1 MCHDRPTANFFAV
14 GFFYFVIE
22 IFRQINV
29 KNGGFILSESETSK
43 KSRVGVGTILGL
55 LLCII
60 LIPALIINVTLIVK
74 SFLYPEEVP
83 SFMGYKPFIVLTGS
97 MEPVFYS
104 GDLVMVKEV
113 EASSLQIGDVIAF
126 REGTAVITHR
136 IVQVE
141 GAGKDLRFITKGD
154 NNNVNDR
161 RPVTVDQLEGIYLYR
176 ISKLG
181 NFAMFMQTPVGMAL
195 FIALP
200 LLSFILYDILRRTLF
215 ERKKAQRTKE
225 LEAELESMRQQL
237 EASSKK
243 EDSTK
248 QE

>member
-1 MCHDRPTANFFAV
+1 M
-14 GFFYFVIE
+14 
-22 IFRQINV
+22 
-29 KNGGFILSESETSK
+29 SEPETNR
-43 KSRVGVGTILGL
+43 KSRVGVGTILGII
-55 LLCII
+55 LCII
-60 LIPALIINVTLIVK
+60 LIPALIVNITLIVK

-113 EASSLQIGDVIAF
+113 EADSLQVGDVIAF

-141 GAGKDLRFITKGD
+141 GEGPDLRFITKGD

-161 RPVTVDQLEGIYLYR
+161 RPVTVEQLEGVYLYR

-237 EASSKK
+237 EANAKK
-243 EDSTK
+243 EDPPK

>member
-1 MCHDRPTANFFAV
+1 M
-14 GFFYFVIE
+14 
-22 IFRQINV
+22 
-29 KNGGFILSESETSK
+29 SEPETNR
-43 KSRVGVGTILGL
+43 KSRVGVGTILGII
-55 LLCII
+55 LCLI
-60 LIPALIINVTLIVK
+60 LIPVLIVNITLIVK
-74 SFLYPEEVP
+74 SFLYPEDVP

-113 EASSLQIGDVIAF
+113 EADSLQVGDVIAF

-141 GAGKDLRFITKGD
+141 GADQELRFITKGD

-161 RPVTVDQLEGIYLYR
+161 RPVTVEQLEGVYLYR

-195 FIALP
+195 FIAFP
-200 LLSFILYDILRRTLF
+200 LLSFILYDILRRTVF

-237 EASSKK
+237 EANSIK

>member
-1 MCHDRPTANFFAV
+1 V
-14 GFFYFVIE
+14 
-22 IFRQINV
+22 
-29 KNGGFILSESETSK
+29 SEPETNR
-43 KSRVGVGTILGL
+43 KSRVGVGTILGII
-55 LLCII
+55 LCII
-60 LIPALIINVTLIVK
+60 LIPALIVNITLIVK

-113 EASSLQIGDVIAF
+113 EADSLQVGDVIAF

-141 GAGKDLRFITKGD
+141 GEGPDLRFITKGD

-161 RPVTVDQLEGIYLYR
+161 RPVTVEQLEGVYLYR

-237 EASSKK
+237 EANAKK
-243 EDSTK
+243 EDPPK

>member
-1 MCHDRPTANFFAV
+1 M
-14 GFFYFVIE
+14 
-22 IFRQINV
+22 
-29 KNGGFILSESETSK
+29 SETESNK
-43 KSRVGVGTILGL
+43 KSRVGIGTIFGII
-55 LLCII
+55 LCII
-60 LIPALIINVTLIVK
+60 LIPALVVNITLIVK

-113 EASSLQIGDVIAF
+113 EADSLQVGDVIAF

-141 GAGKDLRFITKGD
+141 GADQELRFITKGD

-161 RPVTVDQLEGIYLYR
+161 RPVTVEQLEGVYLYR

-237 EASSKK
+237 EANSIK

>member
-1 MCHDRPTANFFAV
+1 V
-14 GFFYFVIE
+14 
-22 IFRQINV
+22 
-29 KNGGFILSESETSK
+29 SETESNK
-43 KSRVGVGTILGL
+43 KSRVGIGTIFGII
-55 LLCII
+55 LCII
-60 LIPALIINVTLIVK
+60 LIPALVVNITLIVK
-74 SFLYPEEVP
+74 SFLYPEKVP
-83 SFMGYKPFIVLTGS
+83 SFLGYKPFIVLTGS

-113 EASSLQIGDVIAF
+113 EADSLQVGDVIAF

-141 GAGKDLRFITKGD
+141 GEGKDLRFTTKGD

-161 RPVTVDQLEGIYLYR
+161 RPVTVEQLEGVYLYR

-225 LEAELESMRQQL
+225 LEAELESMRRQL
-237 EASSKK
+237 DASSKK
-243 EDSTK
+243 EDTPK

>member
-1 MCHDRPTANFFAV
+1 M
-14 GFFYFVIE
+14 
-22 IFRQINV
+22 
-29 KNGGFILSESETSK
+29 SEPETNR
-43 KSRVGVGTILGL
+43 KSRVGVGTILGII
-55 LLCII
+55 LCII
-60 LIPALIINVTLIVK
+60 LIPALIVNITLIVK

-113 EASSLQIGDVIAF
+113 EADSLQVGDVIAF

-141 GAGKDLRFITKGD
+141 GEGPDLRFITKGD

-161 RPVTVDQLEGIYLYR
+161 RPVTVEQLEGVYLYR

-237 EASSKK
+237 EASAKK
-243 EDSTK
+243 EDPPK
-248 QE
+248 QEQDQNTWNLTDDAVSK

>member
-1 MCHDRPTANFFAV
+1 M
-14 GFFYFVIE
+14 
-22 IFRQINV
+22 
-29 KNGGFILSESETSK
+29 SETESNK
-43 KSRVGVGTILGL
+43 KSRVGIGTIFGII
-55 LLCII
+55 LCII
-60 LIPALIINVTLIVK
+60 LIPALVVNITLIVK

-113 EASSLQIGDVIAF
+113 EADSLQVGDVIAF

-141 GAGKDLRFITKGD
+141 GEGKDLRFTTKGD

-161 RPVTVDQLEGIYLYR
+161 RPVTVEQLEGVYLYR

-237 EASSKK
+237 EASAKK

>member
-1 MCHDRPTANFFAV
+1 M
-14 GFFYFVIE
+14 
-22 IFRQINV
+22 
-29 KNGGFILSESETSK
+29 SETESNK
-43 KSRVGVGTILGL
+43 KSRVGIGTILGII
-55 LLCII
+55 LCII
-60 LIPALIINVTLIVK
+60 LIPALVVNITLIVK

-113 EASSLQIGDVIAF
+113 EADSLQVGDVIAF

-141 GAGKDLRFITKGD
+141 GADQELRFITKGD

-161 RPVTVDQLEGIYLYR
+161 RPVTVEQLEGVYLYR

-200 LLSFILYDILRRTLF
+200 LVSFILYDILRRTLF

-237 EASSKK
+237 EASVKN

>member
-1 MCHDRPTANFFAV
+1 MEQGV
-14 GFFYFVIE
+14 L
-22 IFRQINV
+22 NV
-29 KNGGFILSESETSK
+29 SEPETNR
-43 KSRVGVGTILGL
+43 KSRVGVGTILGII
-55 LLCII
+55 LCLI
-60 LIPALIINVTLIVK
+60 LIPALIVNITLIVK

-113 EASSLQIGDVIAF
+113 EADSLQVGDVIAF

-141 GAGKDLRFITKGD
+141 GVDQELRFITKGD

-161 RPVTVDQLEGIYLYR
+161 RPVTVEQLEGVYLYR

-237 EASSKK
+237 EASAKK
-243 EDSTK
+243 EDPPK

>member
-1 MCHDRPTANFFAV
+1 M
-14 GFFYFVIE
+14 G
-22 IFRQINV
+22 
-29 KNGGFILSESETSK
+29 ESETK
-43 KSRVGVGTILGL
+43 QKSRVGVGTILGVI
-55 LLCII
+55 LCII
-60 LIPALIINVTLIVK
+60 LIPALIVNITLIVK

-83 SFMGYKPFIVLTGS
+83 SFLGYKPFIVLTGS

-113 EASSLQIGDVIAF
+113 EADSLQVGDVIAF

-141 GAGKDLRFITKGD
+141 GADQELRFITKGD

-161 RPVTVDQLEGIYLYR
+161 RPVTVEQLEGVYLYR

-225 LEAELESMRQQL
+225 LEAELESMRRQL
-237 EASSKK
+237 DASSKK
-243 EDSTK
+243 EDPDK

>member
-1 MCHDRPTANFFAV
+1 M
-14 GFFYFVIE
+14 
-22 IFRQINV
+22 
-29 KNGGFILSESETSK
+29 SETESNK
-43 KSRVGVGTILGL
+43 KSRVGIGTIFGII
-55 LLCII
+55 LCII
-60 LIPALIINVTLIVK
+60 LIPALVVNITLIVK

-113 EASSLQIGDVIAF
+113 EADSLQVGDVIAF

-141 GAGKDLRFITKGD
+141 GEGKDLRFTTKGD

-161 RPVTVDQLEGIYLYR
+161 RPVTVEQLEGTYLYR

-237 EASSKK
+237 EASAKK
-243 EDSTK
+243 EDPSK

>member
-1 MCHDRPTANFFAV
+1 V
-14 GFFYFVIE
+14 
-22 IFRQINV
+22 
-29 KNGGFILSESETSK
+29 SETESNK
-43 KSRVGVGTILGL
+43 KSRVGIGTILGII
-55 LLCII
+55 LCII
-60 LIPALIINVTLIVK
+60 LIPALVVNITLIVK

-113 EASSLQIGDVIAF
+113 EADSLQVGDVIAF

-141 GAGKDLRFITKGD
+141 GADQELRFITKGD

-161 RPVTVDQLEGIYLYR
+161 RPVTVEQLEGVYLYR

-200 LLSFILYDILRRTLF
+200 LVSFILYDILRRTLF

-237 EASSKK
+237 EASVKN

>member
-1 MCHDRPTANFFAV
+1 LEQGV
-14 GFFYFVIE
+14 L
-22 IFRQINV
+22 NV
-29 KNGGFILSESETSK
+29 SEPETNR
-43 KSRVGVGTILGL
+43 KSRVGVGTILGII
-55 LLCII
+55 LCII
-60 LIPALIINVTLIVK
+60 LIPALIVNITLIVK

-113 EASSLQIGDVIAF
+113 EADSLQVGDVIAF

-141 GAGKDLRFITKGD
+141 GEGPDLRFITKGD

-161 RPVTVDQLEGIYLYR
+161 RPVTVEQLEGVYLYR

-237 EASSKK
+237 EANAKK
-243 EDSTK
+243 EDPPK

>member
-1 MCHDRPTANFFAV
+1 LEQGV
-14 GFFYFVIE
+14 LYV
-22 IFRQINV
+22 
-29 KNGGFILSESETSK
+29 SETESNK
-43 KSRVGVGTILGL
+43 KSRVGIGTIFGII
-55 LLCII
+55 LCII
-60 LIPALIINVTLIVK
+60 LIPALVVNITLIVK

-113 EASSLQIGDVIAF
+113 EADSLQVGDVIAF

-141 GAGKDLRFITKGD
+141 GADQELRFITKGD

-161 RPVTVDQLEGIYLYR
+161 RPVTVEQLEGVYLYR

-237 EASSKK
+237 EANSIK

>member
-1 MCHDRPTANFFAV
+1 
-14 GFFYFVIE
+14 
-22 IFRQINV
+22 
-29 KNGGFILSESETSK
+29 
-43 KSRVGVGTILGL
+43 
-55 LLCII
+55 
-60 LIPALIINVTLIVK
+60 
-74 SFLYPEEVP
+74 
-83 SFMGYKPFIVLTGS
+83 MGYKPFIVLTGS

-113 EASSLQIGDVIAF
+113 EADSLQVGDVIAF

-141 GAGKDLRFITKGD
+141 GADQELRFITKGD

-161 RPVTVDQLEGIYLYR
+161 RPVTVEQLEGVYLYR

-237 EASSKK
+237 EANSIK

>member
-1 MCHDRPTANFFAV
+1 M
-14 GFFYFVIE
+14 
-22 IFRQINV
+22 
-29 KNGGFILSESETSK
+29 SEPETNR
-43 KSRVGVGTILGL
+43 KSRVGVGTILGII
-55 LLCII
+55 LCII
-60 LIPALIINVTLIVK
+60 LIPALIVNITLIVK

-113 EASSLQIGDVIAF
+113 EAESLQVGDVIAF

-141 GAGKDLRFITKGD
+141 GEKDKLRFVTKGD

-161 RPVTVDQLEGIYLYR
+161 RPVTVEQLEGIYLYR

-200 LLSFILYDILRRTLF
+200 LLLFILYDILRRTLF

-237 EASSKK
+237 EVSSKK
-243 EDSTK
+243 DNSDK